1 MFFLFG
7 AFGRDFRLLVL
18 YLTIITS
25 IYSEISVAPCYVPSS
40 YLIMPVTTRLQAKRS
55 LGHCEDHLIT
65 SSLGSFTSLPTSTM
79 PTCNISTTTSSTID
93 TSLLSVQASEINSS
107 NLCSTSSS
115 SLISSMPLP
124 ISNFHNFEISNNI
137 NFDPGIPHN
146 SSVSKLINMEV
157 DCQDNDDTKMASS
170 IKLEDPPDLNKFLSV
185 LRAHITASTSKM
197 SNEFQQ
203 VASANNSFKQ
213 EIRNANN
220 ASQQEVR
227 DDILELRALLYQQRS
242 NVQVPASSMSSMNSI
257 LPQTSPDTIVK
268 TTSVAIPS
276 SISPTVASTD
286 DVLRLL
292 TESFSK
298 MVIAMSEKYMDS
310 KVEWP
315 TFSGDSKKF
324 RSWYLAIMT
333 QLAIAPWKELYDSSR
348 NDVISMTM
356 NAILN
361 EKLYSKLILSLEGN
375 ALQHVVSRKHLQ
387 GQGIMVLQ
395 DLVHVYKPKNIP
407 EVIAA
412 KTTEFW
418 GSLKQAPAESV
429 DAYYNRSQ
437 EQMNPYPPRVP

>member
-1 MFFLFG
+1 
-7 AFGRDFRLLVL
+7 
-18 YLTIITS
+18 
-25 IYSEISVAPCYVPSS
+25 
-40 YLIMPVTTRLQAKRS
+40 
-55 LGHCEDHLIT
+55 
-65 SSLGSFTSLPTSTM
+65 
-79 PTCNISTTTSSTID
+79 
-93 TSLLSVQASEINSS
+93 
-107 NLCSTSSS
+107 
-115 SLISSMPLP
+115 
-124 ISNFHNFEISNNI
+124 
-137 NFDPGIPHN
+137 
-146 SSVSKLINMEV
+146 
-157 DCQDNDDTKMASS
+157 MASS